1 MPDDADDP
9 LVVLQ
14 EEVSSLRDLFQRRL
28 LEDKAKQRLFDEL
41 YSQVEF
47 ARKGLITQALEPLVR
62 DELLLLDR
70 LEQYIGDDREF
81 VETVWMELTEIL
93 SRRGIQ
99 EAPHLVS
106 FDPRVHEAVERVEV
120 SEEQVGRVLA
130 VRRRGYVLGDRVLRP
145 AQVVVGGSTPVTEP
159 SSNVPASTTVSPASG
174 PSSAS
179 EPWSEG
185 QATPSPLAPDGEG
198 PPEVA

>member
-1 MPDDADDP
+1 MSEATDP
-9 LVVLQ
+9 LAALQ
-14 EEVSSLRDLFQRRL
+14 EEVSGLRDLFQRRL

-47 ARKGLITQALEPLVR
+47 ARKGLISQALEPLVR

-70 LEQYIGDDREF
+70 LEQYVGDDREF

-93 SRRGIQ
+93 SRRGIHESHHQ
-99 EAPHLVS
+99 VA

-120 SEEQVGRVLA
+120 SDEQVGMVLA

-145 AQVVVGGSTPVTEP
+145 AQVVVGGQM
-159 SSNVPASTTVSPASG
+159 A
-174 PSSAS
+174 AS
-179 EPWSEG
+179 EPI
-185 QATPSPLAPDGEG
+185 PDGPVTAAAAPPAETTSERQAATSPSEPNGEG
-198 PPEVA
+198 SPGVA